1 MTLKEIQTEQVAWL
15 KHNFPEFDSQKSYQ
29 ALLGVVEEVGE
40 LSHAHLKR
48 EQNIRGTA
56 EELDEKGKDAIG
68 DIIIFLL
75 AYCSAKSWDCE
86 EIVNEVW
93 SRVGKRDFVSDPL
106 EGGEK
111 R

>member
-1 MTLKEIQTEQVAWL
+1 MTLKEIQTEQVEWL
-15 KHNFPEFDSQKSYQ
+15 KHNFPEFNCQKAYW

-40 LSHAHLKR
+40 LSHSQLKS
-48 EQNIRGTA
+48 EQGIRGTQ
-56 EELDEKGKDAIG
+56 EELAEKGKDAVG

-75 AYCSAKSWDCE
+75 AYCSAKGWDCE

-93 SRVGKRDFVSDPL
+93 RRVGKRDWITDTL
-106 EGGEK
+106 NGGEK

>member
-1 MTLKEIQTEQVAWL
+1 MTLKEIQTEQVEWL
-15 KHNFPEFDSQKSYQ
+15 KHNFPEFGASKAYW

-40 LSHAHLKR
+40 LSHSHLKR
-48 EQNIRGTA
+48 EQGIRGTP
-56 EELDEKGKDAIG
+56 EEHDENAKDAIG

-75 AYCSAKSWDCE
+75 AYCSAKGWDCE

-93 SRVGKRDFVSDPL
+93 GRVGKRDFQADPL
-106 EGGEK
+106 NGGEK